1 MSFSVELVLALII
14 LIPFIIINLFLW
26 IGALFQKLLSSFLQK
41 ALKVEDKFKEPKNK
55 LFKWIN
61 FIIWISIGIINVIYL
76 DNPVSLGAIFIFL
89 AFHSGTTLSKRFVFG
104 IHDIK
109 TMKFHLPDSKT
120 TKIASSIVKVSIV
133 LELLFVLSWALL
145 YKYISVS
152 IKSNLGIEV
161 NILLLI
167 LWGSGLIYGIIFS
180 LIQSSFSKQILLKNE
195 IGIALLLSG
204 EAVKEKIKSSGD
216 GIKEKIK
223 SSGEGVKEKI
233 KSSGEGVKEKV
244 KSSGEG
250 VKEKIKKE
258 NVLKKLFKQ

>member
-1 MSFSVELVLALII
+1 MSFSVELILAFII

-26 IGALFQKLLSSFLQK
+26 IGALFQKVLSSFLQK
-41 ALKVEDKFKEPKNK
+41 AFKVEEKFKKPKNK

-61 FIIWISIGIINVIYL
+61 FIIWISIGTINVLYL

-109 TMKFHLPDSKT
+109 AMKFHLPDSKT
-120 TKIASSIVKVSIV
+120 TNIASFIVKVSIV

-145 YKYISVS
+145 YKYLSVS

-180 LIQSSFSKQILLKNE
+180 VIQSSFSKQILLKNE
-195 IGIALLLSG
+195 IGIALMLSG
-204 EAVKEKIKSSGD
+204 EGFKGKIKSSGD
-216 GIKEKIK
+216 GLKEKIK
-223 SSGEGVKEKI
+223 NSGDGF
-233 KSSGEGVKEKV
+233 
-244 KSSGEG
+244 
-250 VKEKIKKE
+250 KEKIKKE
-258 NVLKKLFKQ
+258 NVLKKLFKK